1 MSAANGITWG
11 APISFGGGA
20 NLGITSS
27 VLDATTDKA
36 EFIFRAPEA
45 ITITRLGIRATSV
58 TGTPGNY
65 KISLQGVTAATGFPD
80 GTILGGGSPA
90 SDVFTPAGWSSGSFH
105 WQTLDNSYVCTRGER
120 MAVVVEYDSGTVDG
134 SNFLSASLTVSTGA
148 GVGFP
153 VAIDNQAGSRTKQA
167 NVPIFGYGSATTAY
181 GNPYKTGATQTF
193 NSGSTPDEYA
203 LRFLIPAGHGD
214 TFKLRGVEVL
224 SSYATGQTTK
234 VVLYDGTTVLQDVT
248 YDNDEVNVSTT
259 ERFITYLFD
268 EVTLSTLTYGSAYRV
283 GVVPM
288 TATNVAVDIVEA
300 ESNDDTDA
308 WQGGKEW
315 YLSTRS
321 DAGAWTDVTTRRP
334 VMRLIFDDIAE
345 PTGSGAGPLVGPG
358 RLVRAG

>member
-1 MSAANGITWG
+1 
-11 APISFGGGA
+11 
-20 NLGITSS
+20 
-27 VLDATTDKA
+27 
-36 EFIFRAPEA
+36 
-45 ITITRLGIRATSV
+45 
-58 TGTPGNY
+58 
-65 KISLQGVTAATGFPD
+65 
-80 GTILGGGSPA
+80 
-90 SDVFTPAGWSSGSFH
+90 
-105 WQTLDNSYVCTRGER
+105 
-120 MAVVVEYDSGTVDG
+120 
-134 SNFLSASLTVSTGA
+134 
-148 GVGFP
+148 
-153 VAIDNQAGSRTKQA
+153 
-167 NVPIFGYGSATTAY
+167 
-181 GNPYKTGATQTF
+181 
-193 NSGSTPDEYA
+193 
-203 LRFLIPAGHGD
+203 
-214 TFKLRGVEVL
+214 
-224 SSYATGQTTK
+224 
-234 VVLYDGTTVLQDVT
+234 VT